1 MDFQEVFGNIEK
13 NSLTT
18 VSGGENLNEEGWK
31 TEIYTGWVEGLGDSM
46 YRQSFFK
53 SHFKEEQR
61 NYLGLRWE
69 MKPKDGLFS
78 FA

>member
-1 MDFQEVFGNIEK
+1 
-13 NSLTT
+13 
-18 VSGGENLNEEGWK
+18 
-31 TEIYTGWVEGLGDSM
+31 M